1 MARAWLFGANV
12 PRRVPRRRNGCG
24 VASMDLLTTYLI
36 YGLPCLL
43 LLVWHVRR
51 RRRLEKLSV
60 KALQHTGSAE
70 PASLHPIIDP
80 LRCIGCASCVK
91 ACPEQS
97 HHTVLGIV
105 DGLAVLV
112 SPGDCIGHG
121 ACKTACPVDAIKLV
135 FGSERRGVD
144 IPILTPSFEST
155 VPGIFVAGEL
165 GGMGLIRNALEQG
178 RQAVEVIA
186 QSRKAGDDRLDLVVV
201 GAGPAGFAATLT
213 AKAKGMR
220 CVTVEQESL
229 GGAVFQYPRGRL
241 VMTAPATVPL
251 IGKVNF
257 RQTSKEAL
265 LEFWK
270 DSERKTGVKINYQ
283 ERVEDI
289 TRDGDGFTVKN
300 NRGTYPTRS
309 VVLTIGRRGTPR
321 KLGVPGEELPKVVYR
336 LIDPEQ
342 YAGQHVLVVGG
353 GDSALEAAAS
363 IAESG
368 SGGVVL
374 SYRGAE
380 FDRAKAR
387 NRERIKA
394 AEKNGQ
400 LQIMMKSSVKQID
413 AESVTI
419 ERDGG
424 ISKVRNDAVI
434 VSAGGV
440 LPSDFLRRVGITVE
454 TKRGT
459 A

>member
-1 MARAWLFGANV
+1 MN
-12 PRRVPRRRNGCG
+12 
-24 VASMDLLTTYLI
+24 LLTTYLI
-36 YGLPCLL
+36 YGLPCLV
-43 LLVWHVRR
+43 LLVLHVRR
-51 RRRLEKLSV
+51 RRRLERQSL
-60 KALQHTGSAE
+60 KALESTGAAE

-80 LRCIGCASCVK
+80 ATCIGCSSCVK
-91 ACPEQS
+91 ACPEQA

-105 DGLAVLV
+105 DGRAVLV

-121 ACKTACPVDAIKLV
+121 ACKTACPVNAITLV

-144 IPILTPSFEST
+144 IPILTPKFEST

-178 RQAVEVIA
+178 RQAVEAIA
-186 QSRKAGDDRLDLVVV
+186 ERRRAAGQELDLVIV
-201 GAGPAGFAATLT
+201 GAGPSGFAATLT
-213 AKAKGMR
+213 AKSKNMR
-220 CVTVEQESL
+220 YVTIEQEAL
-229 GGAVFQYPRGRL
+229 GGAVFQYPRGKL

-270 DSERKTGVKINYQ
+270 DAERKTGIKINYQ
-283 ERVEDI
+283 ERVEEI
-289 TRDGDGFTVKN
+289 TRAGEGFVVKT
-300 NRGTYPTRS
+300 NRSTYPTRS
-309 VVLTIGRRGTPR
+309 VLLAIGRRGTPR
-321 KLGVPGEELPKVVYR
+321 KLGVPGEEMSKVVYR

-342 YAGQHVLVVGG
+342 YAGKHVLVVGG

-363 IAESG
+363 IAEAG
-368 SGGVVL
+368 GGGVVL

-387 NRERIKA
+387 NRERINA
-394 AEKNGQ
+394 AAKGGK
-400 LQIMMKSSVKQID
+400 LKVMMKSSVKQIE
-413 AESVTI
+413 AESVAI
-419 ERDGG
+419 EADGG
-424 ISKVRNDAVI
+424 VSKVRNDAVI

-440 LPSDFLRRVGITVE
+440 LPSDFLKRVGITVE
-454 TKRGT
+454 TKHGT